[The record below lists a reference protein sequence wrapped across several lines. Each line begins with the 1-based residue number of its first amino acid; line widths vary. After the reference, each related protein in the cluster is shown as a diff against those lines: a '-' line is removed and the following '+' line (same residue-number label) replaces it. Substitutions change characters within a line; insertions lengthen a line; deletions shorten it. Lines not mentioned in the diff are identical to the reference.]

1 MLGLPKLVQLDTI
14 PAVYGQVRSVTAL
27 VEWNRIQQLIVECQR
42 CPRLRKYCEAVAAEK
57 RAAFREQTYWG
68 KPIPNLGSPEA
79 RLLLVGLAPAA
90 HGANRTGR
98 MFTGDRSGDF
108 LFAAMY
114 AEGFATQPTSVAPG
128 DGLEL
133 IDAAITAIAHC
144 APPENKPTP
153 GEIANCAIHFSRTVD
168 AMPNLR
174 GFLALGKIAFDGCV
188 RLFRDRGWLGAGARP
203 AFAHGA
209 LYRAEA
215 SPASTSGAP
224 DLASGAPFLL
234 ACYHPSQQNTFTGKL
249 TPTMMRDVFATA
261 RKKLEE
267 TSGADGR
274 RRRGGSI

>member
-1 MLGLPKLVQLDTI
+1 MGLRRRL
-14 PAVYGQVRSVTAL
+14 AEF
-27 VEWNRIQQLIVECQR
+27 VEWNRLQNSIITCQR
-42 CPRLRKYCEAVAAEK
+42 CPRLRAYCRAVAEEK

-68 KPIPNLGSPEA
+68 KPVPNLGSPAA

-108 LFAAMY
+108 LFAAMH
-114 AEGFATQPTSVAPG
+114 AEGFANQPTSVARD

-144 APPENKPTP
+144 APPANKPTP
-153 GEIANCAIHFSRTVD
+153 GEIANCTIHFSRTVD

-188 RLFRDRGWLGAGARP
+188 RMFRERAWIAKADRP
-203 AFAHGA
+203 IFAHGA
-209 LYRAEA
+209 LYRSA
-215 SPASTSGAP
+215 GK
-224 DLASGAPFLL
+224 PFLL

-249 TPTMMRDVFATA
+249 TPVMMREVFAMA
-261 RKKLEE
+261 RRELA
-267 TSGADGR
+267 SR
-274 RRRGGSI
+274 L